1 MRKLPHCRVR
11 GALAEYAEGFRAE
24 LDRLGYTAWS
34 REYKVNQA
42 SRLSRWLVDQGLTA
56 GDLDDARLAAFLA
69 TMATSRRR
77 PPTKA
82 ALKPLLQFLRTQG
95 VAVPAATARR
105 GPLDELM
112 DDYRRWMI
120 TQRGLSDRTIDR
132 YEKTARRFLRGRA
145 TTVGNGCRIEWLTAQ
160 AVTGFLLAE
169 ASRGLAAGS
178 LHGRVA
184 ELRSLLRFLYVKG
197 FTDTPLAQAVPP
209 VPGWKGIAVPPR
221 LSAAQVS
228 ALLDSCDRDT
238 ATGIRDLA
246 MLSLMARLG
255 LRAAEVAGLTLDD
268 LHWRAGELVVRGKAR
283 REDRIPLPADVG
295 DAVARY
301 LRDARPGVELRI
313 VFVTVV
319 APNRP
324 LRPTAVNQT
333 VWRQCR
339 RAGLAPMRAH
349 CLRHALATDLLDRGV
364 RLPEI
369 GQLLRQS
376 DLATTAG
383 YAKIDYAALRELA
396 LPWAGTQR

>member
-1 MRKLPHCRVR
+1 MRKLPRCRIR
-11 GALAEYAEGFRAE
+11 GALAEYADGFRAE
-24 LDRLGYTAWS
+24 LDDLGYTGWS

-42 SRLSRWLVDQGLTA
+42 SRLSRWLVEQDLTA

-77 PPTKA
+77 PPTKS
-82 ALKPLLQFLRTQG
+82 ALKPLLEFLQAQG
-95 VAVPAATARR
+95 VAVPAATKRQE
-105 GPLDELM
+105 PLDGLM
-112 DDYRRWMI
+112 DAYRRWMI
-120 TQRGLSDRTIDR
+120 TQRGLADRTIDR
-132 YEKTARRFLRGRA
+132 YEKTARRFLRTHA
-145 TTVGNGCRIEWLTAQ
+145 TASGCGTELLTGQ

-238 ATGIRDLA
+238 ATGLRDLA

-255 LRAAEVAGLTLDD
+255 LRAAEVAGLMLDD

-295 DAVARY
+295 DAVSRY
-301 LRDARPGVELRI
+301 LRHVRPSVELRI

-319 APNRP
+319 APHRP
-324 LRPTAVNQT
+324 LRPTAVSQT

-383 YAKIDYAALRELA
+383 YAKVDYAALRELA
-396 LPWAGTQR
+396 LPWPGTPR

>member
-1 MRKLPHCRVR
+1 MKKLPHCRIR
-11 GALAEYAEGFRAE
+11 GALAEYADGFRAE
-24 LDRLGYTAWS
+24 LNDLGYTAWS

-42 SRLSRWLVDQGLTA
+42 SRLSRWLVEQDLTA

-69 TMATSRRR
+69 TMATSHRR
-77 PPTKA
+77 PPTRS
-82 ALKPLLQFLRTQG
+82 ALKPLLDFLRTQG
-95 VAVPAATARR
+95 VAVPSGASAPE
-105 GPLDELM
+105 PLDELM
-112 DDYRRWMI
+112 DAYRRWMI

-132 YEKTARRFLRGRA
+132 YEKTARRFLRMHA
-145 TTVGNGCRIEWLTAQ
+145 TASGCGTELLTGP

-169 ASRGLAAGS
+169 ASRGLAPGS

-221 LSAAQVS
+221 LSPAQVN

-238 ATGIRDLA
+238 ATGMRDLA
-246 MLSLMARLG
+246 MLSLLARLG
-255 LRAAEVAGLTLDD
+255 LRAAEVAGLMLDD
-268 LHWRAGELVVRGKAR
+268 LRWRAGELVVRGKAR

-301 LRDARPGVELRI
+301 LRDARPRVELRI

-319 APNRP
+319 APHRP
-324 LRPTAVNQT
+324 LRPTAVSQT
-333 VWRQCR
+333 AWRQCR

-383 YAKIDYAALRELA
+383 YAKVDYAALRELA
-396 LPWAGTQR
+396 LPWPGTPR